1 MRKLELVKAI
11 DRVLGALHE
20 SNAIDFLEMQTHFL
34 ERERPKPERMDPHGP
49 FGGEFL
55 QVFQRYSVAASSFGP
70 IEKELCEIFQLD
82 VLSEPEFWT
91 ALMFSGPGE
100 GRGFLDR
107 ARKGS
112 SGLQKLRALIGPET
126 DYSESMAGAKAIHG
140 LESVSLVVLEDRGQG
155 SKPTRLIKV
164 LEGISA
170 LYEAH
175 TRVLSLPADTLI
187 VTTCDSGSDKA
198 FDFLGLAKAIQAL
211 KETILSLWDRIF
223 FFRERKLSAT
233 LSLIGQSLPI
243 LAEISA
249 LEEKKALGREEAEIL
264 RRKVVDGAVALG
276 EAGAVIPEVTAR
288 RPEAF
293 RALAA
298 PEAKLLAPPDLP
310 QSEESIGN
318 VTKRKPR
325 RKKGNA

>member
-1 MRKLELVKAI
+1 M
-11 DRVLGALHE
+11 
-20 SNAIDFLEMQTHFL
+20 
-34 ERERPKPERMDPHGP
+34 
-49 FGGEFL
+49 
-55 QVFQRYSVAASSFGP
+55 
-70 IEKELCEIFQLD
+70 
-82 VLSEPEFWT
+82 
-91 ALMFSGPGE
+91 
-100 GRGFLDR
+100 
-107 ARKGS
+107 
-112 SGLQKLRALIGPET
+112 
-126 DYSESMAGAKAIHG
+126 DYSEAMAGAKAIHG

-223 FFRERKLSAT
+223 SFRERKLSAT
-233 LSLIGQSLPI
+233 LSVIGQSLPI

-249 LEEKKALGREEAEIL
+249 LEERKALGREEAEIL

-310 QSEESIGN
+310 SQSEESTGN